1 MNIIILRYFN
11 HVGCHSSGLIGENP
25 NGIPNNLMPYI
36 LKVAVKNNLDS
47 SLDNVYEKLNVFGN
61 DYNTVDS
68 TAIRD
73 FIYVIELAKAHLKSI
88 EKLKSNH
95 IGCKVFNVGTGKPTT
110 VKQIIDSMININKIK
125 LPYEYCTRRKGDLD
139 IVYCNSELIYNEL
152 NWKTEKTLEDICRD
166 SYNYCKN
173 NY

>member
-1 MNIIILRYFN
+1 
-11 HVGCHSSGLIGENP
+11 
-25 NGIPNNLMPYI
+25 
-36 LKVAVKNNLDS
+36 
-47 SLDNVYEKLNVFGN
+47 
-61 DYNTVDS
+61 
-68 TAIRD
+68 
-73 FIYVIELAKAHLKSI
+73 
-88 EKLKSNH
+88 
-95 IGCKVFNVGTGKPTT
+95 
-110 VKQIIDSMININKIK
+110 MININKIK